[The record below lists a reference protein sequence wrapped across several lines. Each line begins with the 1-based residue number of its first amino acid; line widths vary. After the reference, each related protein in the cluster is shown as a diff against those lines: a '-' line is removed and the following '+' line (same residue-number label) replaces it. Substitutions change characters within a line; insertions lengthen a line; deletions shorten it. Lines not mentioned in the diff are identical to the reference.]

1 MLLPSCFV
9 GAELCP
15 LTVQSRNG
23 IAFADKPSFTFL
35 SFFLAVPVA
44 MWKFLGRGSNPG
56 HRSDPSHCPDA
67 RSLTLGAMRTPRK
80 GL

>member
-35 SFFLAVPVA
+35 SFFWLYLWPCGNSSAGDRTQATEVTQATVLTP
-44 MWKFLGRGSNPG
+44 
-56 HRSDPSHCPDA
+56 DP
-67 RSLTLGAMRTPRK
+67 
-80 GL
+80 